1 MLPKDNR
8 LHFRMEEKIVNIKHQ
23 FLFAV
28 QVMLGFALLT
38 PSSLFAEG
46 YPDRPIQIVIPN
58 TAGSSMDLGGRMI
71 AAEMEKILGVSIIP
85 TNKPGA
91 GTVLGTDTVIRSKK
105 DGYTLLYNDLQSALI
120 IAPIINP
127 EIVHYDAS
135 KDVEPLGFHFLFPNT
150 ITVRADSPWKTFL
163 ELIDYAKK
171 NPGKLRLS
179 TMGIGTLPHLLLE
192 MIQAITGSQFTHI
205 PFKGGESVV
214 TAVLGGHVEATCHSL
229 AGVKPHVDSG
239 KMRVLLIN
247 NKMPAFPEIPTIT
260 ELGYK
265 ASLPIAG
272 FGLYAPA
279 GIPEEAK
286 NVLIPAMEKAVRKT
300 KSKVEEMWG
309 VIQYKSP
316 LEQRKMWEEE
326 YQKIF
331 EIATQIGLRK

>member
-1 MLPKDNR
+1 MRTKR
-8 LHFRMEEKIVNIKHQ
+8 Q
-23 FLFAV
+23 FCFAV
-28 QVMLGFALLT
+28 PVMLGLALLA
-38 PSSLFAEG
+38 PSLLFAQR
-46 YPDRPIQIVIPN
+46 YPDHPIQLVIPN
-58 TAGSSMDLGGRMI
+58 AAGSSMDLGGRMI
-71 AAEMEKILGVSIIP
+71 AAEMEKILGTNIIP

-91 GTVLGTDTVIRSKK
+91 GTVLGTDTVIRAKK

-127 EIVHYDAS
+127 EIVHYDPS

-150 ITVRADSPWKTFL
+150 ITVRSDSPWKSFL
-163 ELIDYAKK
+163 EFVDYAKK
-171 NPGKLRLS
+171 NPGKVRFS

-192 MIQAITGSQFTHI
+192 MIQATTGAQFTHI

-229 AGVKPHVDSG
+229 AGVKPHVDAA
-239 KMRVLLIN
+239 KMKILLIN
-247 NKMPAFPEIPTIT
+247 SKMAAFPEIPTIT

-265 ASLPIAG
+265 ESLPVAG

-279 GIPEEAK
+279 GIPEEARK
-286 NVLIPAMEKAVRKT
+286 VLIPAIEKAVRNT

-309 VIQYKSP
+309 VIQYKCP

-326 YQKIF
+326 YQKIY
-331 EIATQIGLRK
+331 EIATKIGFRK

>member
-1 MLPKDNR
+1 
-8 LHFRMEEKIVNIKHQ
+8 
-23 FLFAV
+23 
-28 QVMLGFALLT
+28 MLGFVLFT
-38 PSSLFAEG
+38 PSVSRAER
-46 YPDRPIQIVIPN
+46 YPDRPIQLVIPN
-58 TAGSSMDLGGRMI
+58 AAGSSMDLGGRMI
-71 AAEMEKILGVSIIP
+71 AAELEKILGTNIIA

-91 GTVLGTDTVIRSKK
+91 GTVLGTDTVIRAKK

-127 EIVHYDAS
+127 EVVHYDPS
-135 KDVEPLGFHFLFPNT
+135 KDVDPLGFHFLFPNT
-150 ITVRADSPWKTFL
+150 ITVRSDSPWKTFL

-171 NPGKLRLS
+171 NPGKARFS

-192 MIQAITGSQFTHI
+192 MIQATTGTQFTHI

-229 AGVKPHVDSG
+229 AGVKPHVDAG
-239 KMRVLLIN
+239 KMRILLIN
-247 NKMPAFPEIPTIT
+247 NKMPVFPEFPTIT

-265 ASLPIAG
+265 ESLPVAG

-279 GIPEEAK
+279 GIPEEARK
-286 NVLIPAMEKAVRKT
+286 VLIPAMEKAVKNT

-316 LEQRKMWEEE
+316 SEQRKMWEEE
-326 YQKIF
+326 YQKIY
-331 EIATQIGLRK
+331 EIATKIGLRK

>member
-1 MLPKDNR
+1 MLGLALLAPS
-8 LHFRMEEKIVNIKHQ
+8 L
-23 FLFAV
+23 LFA
-28 QVMLGFALLT
+28 QR
-38 PSSLFAEG
+38 
-46 YPDRPIQIVIPN
+46 YPDHPIQLVIPN
-58 TAGSSMDLGGRMI
+58 AAGSSMDLGGRMI
-71 AAEMEKILGVSIIP
+71 AAEMEKILGTNIIP

-91 GTVLGTDTVIRSKK
+91 GTVLGTDTVIRAKK

-127 EIVHYDAS
+127 EIVHYDPS

-150 ITVRADSPWKTFL
+150 ITVRSDSPWKSFL
-163 ELIDYAKK
+163 EFVDYAKK
-171 NPGKLRLS
+171 NPGKVRFS

-192 MIQAITGSQFTHI
+192 MIQATTGAQFTHI

-229 AGVKPHVDSG
+229 AGVKPHVDAG
-239 KMRVLLIN
+239 KMKILLIN
-247 NKMPAFPEIPTIT
+247 SKMAAFPEIPTIT

-265 ASLPIAG
+265 ESLPVAG

-279 GIPEEAK
+279 GIPEEARK
-286 NVLIPAMEKAVRKT
+286 VLIPAIEKAVRNT

-326 YQKIF
+326 YQKIY
-331 EIATQIGLRK
+331 EIATKIGFRK

>member
-1 MLPKDNR
+1 
-8 LHFRMEEKIVNIKHQ
+8 
-23 FLFAV
+23 
-28 QVMLGFALLT
+28 MLGLT
-38 PSSLFAEG
+38 ILAPSVLFAER
-46 YPDRPIQIVIPN
+46 YPGHPIQLVIPN
-58 TAGSSMDLGGRMI
+58 AAGSSMDLGGRMI
-71 AAEMEKILGVSIIP
+71 AAELEKILGTNIIP

-91 GTVLGTDTVIRSKK
+91 GTVLGTDTVIRGKK

-127 EIVHYDAS
+127 EVVHYDPS

-150 ITVRADSPWKTFL
+150 ITVRSDSPWKTFL

-171 NPGKLRLS
+171 NPGKVRFS

-192 MIQAITGSQFTHI
+192 MIQATTGTQFTHI

-229 AGVKPHVDSG
+229 AGVKPHVDGG

-247 NKMPAFPEIPTIT
+247 TKMPGFPEIPTIA

-265 ASLPIAG
+265 ESLPVAG

-279 GIPEEAK
+279 GIPEEAR
-286 NVLIPAMEKAVRKT
+286 NVLIPAIEKAVKNT
-300 KSKVEEMWG
+300 KSKVEAMWG
-309 VIQYKSP
+309 IIQYKSP
-316 LEQRKMWEEE
+316 SEQRKMWEEE
-326 YQKIF
+326 YQKIY
-331 EIATQIGLRK
+331 EIATKIGLRK

>member
-1 MLPKDNR
+1 
-8 LHFRMEEKIVNIKHQ
+8 
-23 FLFAV
+23 
-28 QVMLGFALLT
+28 MLGLAILA
-38 PSSLFAEG
+38 PSVLFAERF
-46 YPDRPIQIVIPN
+46 PDHPIQLVIPN
-58 TAGSSMDLGGRMI
+58 AAGSSMDLGGRMI
-71 AAEMEKILGVSIIP
+71 AAELEKILGTNIIP

-91 GTVLGTDTVIRSKK
+91 GTVLGTDTVIRAKK

-127 EIVHYDAS
+127 EIVHYDPS

-150 ITVRADSPWKTFL
+150 ITVRSDSPWKTFL

-171 NPGKLRLS
+171 NPGKARFS
-179 TMGIGTLPHLLLE
+179 TMGIGTLPNLLLE
-192 MIQAITGSQFTHI
+192 MIQAMTGAQFTHI

-229 AGVKPHVDSG
+229 AGVKPHVDAG
-239 KMRVLLIN
+239 KMRILLIN
-247 NKMPAFPEIPTIT
+247 NKMPAFPEIPIIT

-265 ASLPIAG
+265 ESLPIAG

-279 GIPEEAK
+279 GIPEEARK
-286 NVLIPAMEKAVRKT
+286 VLIPAIEKAVRNT

-316 LEQRKMWEEE
+316 SEQRKMWEEE
-326 YQKIF
+326 YQKIY
-331 EIATQIGLRK
+331 EIATKIGLRK

>member
-1 MLPKDNR
+1 
-8 LHFRMEEKIVNIKHQ
+8 
-23 FLFAV
+23 
-28 QVMLGFALLT
+28 
-38 PSSLFAEG
+38 
-46 YPDRPIQIVIPN
+46 
-58 TAGSSMDLGGRMI
+58 MDLGGRMI
-71 AAEMEKILGVSIIP
+71 AAELEKILGTNIIP

-91 GTVLGTDTVIRSKK
+91 GTVLGTDTVIRGKK
-105 DGYTLLYNDLQSALI
+105 DGYTLLYSDLQSALI

-127 EIVHYDAS
+127 EVVPYDPS

-150 ITVRADSPWKTFL
+150 ITVRSDSPWKTFL

-171 NPGKLRLS
+171 NPGKVRFS

-192 MIQAITGSQFTHI
+192 MIQATTGTQFTHI

-229 AGVKPHVDSG
+229 AGVKPHVDGG
-239 KMRVLLIN
+239 KMRILLIN
-247 NKMPAFPEIPTIT
+247 IKMLGLPEIPTIT

-265 ASLPIAG
+265 QSLPVAG

-279 GIPEEAK
+279 GIPEEARK
-286 NVLIPAMEKAVRKT
+286 VLIPAVEKAVRNT

-316 LEQRKMWEEE
+316 SEQRKMWEEE
-326 YQKIF
+326 YQKIY
-331 EIATQIGLRK
+331 EIATKIGLRK

>member
-1 MLPKDNR
+1 VRTKRR
-8 LHFRMEEKIVNIKHQ
+8 L
-23 FLFAV
+23 FLAV
-28 QVMLGFALLT
+28 PIILGLAILA
-38 PSSLFAEG
+38 PSVLFAER
-46 YPDRPIQIVIPN
+46 YPDHPIQLVIPN
-58 TAGSSMDLGGRMI
+58 AAGSSMDLGGRMI
-71 AAEMEKILGVSIIP
+71 AAEMEKILGTNIIA

-127 EIVHYDAS
+127 EIVHYDPS

-150 ITVRADSPWKTFL
+150 ITVRSDSPWKTFP
-163 ELIDYAKK
+163 ELVDYGKQ
-171 NPGKLRLS
+171 NPGKARFS

-192 MIQAITGSQFTHI
+192 MIQATTGAQFTHI

-229 AGVKPHVDSG
+229 AGVKPHVDAG

-265 ASLPIAG
+265 ESLPIAG

-286 NVLIPAMEKAVRKT
+286 KLLVPAMEKAVRNT

-309 VIQYKSP
+309 IIQYKSP

-326 YQKIF
+326 YQKIY
-331 EIATQIGLRK
+331 EITTKIGLRK

>member
-1 MLPKDNR
+1 M
-8 LHFRMEEKIVNIKHQ
+8 RMKRQ
-23 FLFAV
+23 FCFVVPVVLGLALFA
-28 QVMLGFALLT
+28 
-38 PSSLFAEG
+38 PSVSPAER
-46 YPDRPIQIVIPN
+46 YPDRPIQLVIPN
-58 TAGSSMDLGGRMI
+58 AAGSSMDLGGRMI
-71 AAEMEKILGVSIIP
+71 AAELEKILGTNIIA

-91 GTVLGTDTVIRSKK
+91 GTVLGTDTVIRGKK

-127 EIVHYDAS
+127 EVVHYDPS

-150 ITVRADSPWKTFL
+150 ITVRSDSPWKTFL

-171 NPGKLRLS
+171 NPGKVRFS

-192 MIQAITGSQFTHI
+192 MIQATTGTQFTHI

-229 AGVKPHVDSG
+229 AGVKPHVDGG
-239 KMRVLLIN
+239 KMRILLIN
-247 NKMPAFPEIPTIT
+247 IKMPGLPEIPTIT

-265 ASLPIAG
+265 QSLPVAG

-279 GIPEEAK
+279 GIPEEARK
-286 NVLIPAMEKAVRKT
+286 VLIPAVEKAVRNT

-316 LEQRKMWEEE
+316 SEQRKMWEEE
-326 YQKIF
+326 YQKIY
-331 EIATQIGLRK
+331 EIATKIGLRK

>member
-1 MLPKDNR
+1 
-8 LHFRMEEKIVNIKHQ
+8 
-23 FLFAV
+23 
-28 QVMLGFALLT
+28 MLGLVLLA
-38 PSSLFAEG
+38 PSVLFAERF
-46 YPDRPIQIVIPN
+46 PDHPIQLVIPN
-58 TAGSSMDLGGRMI
+58 AAGSSMDLGGRMI
-71 AAEMEKILGVSIIP
+71 AAELEKILGTNIIP

-91 GTVLGTDTVIRSKK
+91 GTVLGTDTVIRAKK

-127 EIVHYDAS
+127 EIVHYDPS

-150 ITVRADSPWKTFL
+150 ITVRSDSPWKTFL

-171 NPGKLRLS
+171 NPGKARFS
-179 TMGIGTLPHLLLE
+179 TMGIGTLPNLLLE
-192 MIQAITGSQFTHI
+192 MIQAMTGAQFTHI

-229 AGVKPHVDSG
+229 AGVKPHVDAG
-239 KMRVLLIN
+239 KMRILLIN
-247 NKMPAFPEIPTIT
+247 NKMPAFPEIPIIT

-265 ASLPIAG
+265 ESLPIAG

-279 GIPEEAK
+279 GIPEEARK
-286 NVLIPAMEKAVRKT
+286 ALIPAIEKAVRNT

-316 LEQRKMWEEE
+316 SEQRKMWEEE
-326 YQKIF
+326 YHKIY
-331 EIATQIGLRK
+331 EIATNIGLRK

>member
-1 MLPKDNR
+1 MRTKR
-8 LHFRMEEKIVNIKHQ
+8 Q
-23 FLFAV
+23 FFFTIP
-28 QVMLGFALLT
+28 VMLGLVLLA
-38 PSSLFAEG
+38 PSVLFAERF
-46 YPDRPIQIVIPN
+46 PDHPIQLVIPN
-58 TAGSSMDLGGRMI
+58 AAGSSMDLGGRMI
-71 AAEMEKILGVSIIP
+71 AAELEKILGTNIIP

-91 GTVLGTDTVIRSKK
+91 GTVLGTDTVIRAKK

-127 EIVHYDAS
+127 EIVHYDPS

-150 ITVRADSPWKTFL
+150 ITVRSDSPWKTFL

-171 NPGKLRLS
+171 NPGKARFS
-179 TMGIGTLPHLLLE
+179 TMGIGTLPNLLLE
-192 MIQAITGSQFTHI
+192 MIQAMTGAQFTHI

-229 AGVKPHVDSG
+229 AGVKPHVDAG
-239 KMRVLLIN
+239 KMRILLIN
-247 NKMPAFPEIPTIT
+247 NKMPAFPEIPIIT

-265 ASLPIAG
+265 ESLPIAG

-279 GIPEEAK
+279 GIPEEARK
-286 NVLIPAMEKAVRKT
+286 ALIPAIEKAVRNT

-316 LEQRKMWEEE
+316 SEQRKMWEEE
-326 YQKIF
+326 YHKIY
-331 EIATQIGLRK
+331 EIATNIGLRK

>member
-1 MLPKDNR
+1 VRTKR
-8 LHFRMEEKIVNIKHQ
+8 Q

-28 QVMLGFALLT
+28 PVMLGLV
-38 PSSLFAEG
+38 LFAPSVSPAER
-46 YPDRPIQIVIPN
+46 YPDRPIQLVIPN
-58 TAGSSMDLGGRMI
+58 AAGSSMDLGGRMI
-71 AAEMEKILGVSIIP
+71 AAELEKILGTNVIA

-91 GTVLGTDTVIRSKK
+91 GTVLGTDTVIRGKK

-127 EIVHYDAS
+127 EVVHYDPS

-150 ITVRADSPWKTFL
+150 ITIRSDSPWKTFL

-171 NPGKLRLS
+171 NPGKARFS

-192 MIQAITGSQFTHI
+192 MIQATTGAHFTHI

-229 AGVKPHVDSG
+229 AGVKPHVDAG

-247 NKMPAFPEIPTIT
+247 IKMPAFPEIPTIT
-260 ELGYK
+260 ELGHK
-265 ASLPIAG
+265 ETLPIAG

-286 NVLIPAMEKAVRKT
+286 RVLIPAIEKAVKNT

-316 LEQRKMWEEE
+316 SEQRKMWEEE

-331 EIATQIGLRK
+331 EIATKIGLRK

>member
-1 MLPKDNR
+1 VRTKR
-8 LHFRMEEKIVNIKHQ
+8 Q
-23 FLFAV
+23 FFFTV
-28 QVMLGFALLT
+28 PIMLGLAILA
-38 PSSLFAEG
+38 PSVLFAERF
-46 YPDRPIQIVIPN
+46 PDHPIQLVIPN
-58 TAGSSMDLGGRMI
+58 AAGSSMDLGGRMI
-71 AAEMEKILGVSIIP
+71 AAELEKILGTNIIP

-91 GTVLGTDTVIRSKK
+91 GTVLGTDTVIRAKK

-127 EIVHYDAS
+127 EIVHYDPS

-150 ITVRADSPWKTFL
+150 ITVRSDSPWKTFL

-171 NPGKLRLS
+171 NPGKARFS
-179 TMGIGTLPHLLLE
+179 TMGIGTLPNLLLE
-192 MIQAITGSQFTHI
+192 MIQAMTGAQFTHI

-229 AGVKPHVDSG
+229 AGVKPHVDAG
-239 KMRVLLIN
+239 KMRILLIN
-247 NKMPAFPEIPTIT
+247 NKMPAFPEIPIIT

-265 ASLPIAG
+265 ESLPIAG

-279 GIPEEAK
+279 GIPEEARK
-286 NVLIPAMEKAVRKT
+286 VLIPAIEKAVRNT

-316 LEQRKMWEEE
+316 SEQRKMWEEE
-326 YQKIF
+326 YQKIY
-331 EIATQIGLRK
+331 EIATKIGLRK

>member
-1 MLPKDNR
+1 MRINR
-8 LHFRMEEKIVNIKHQ
+8 QPLLILAV
-23 FLFAV
+23 LFGLAV
-28 QVMLGFALLT
+28 FA
-38 PSSLFAEG
+38 PSLVFAER
-46 YPDRPIQIVIPN
+46 YPDHPIQLIIPN
-58 TAGSSMDLGGRMI
+58 AAGSSMDLGGRMI
-71 AAEMEKILGVSIIP
+71 AAEMEKILGTNVIP

-127 EIVHYDAS
+127 EVVHYDPS

-150 ITVRADSPWKTFL
+150 ITVRSDSPWKNFL
-163 ELIDYAKK
+163 ELVDYGKK
-171 NPGKLRLS
+171 NPGKARFS

-192 MIQAITGSQFTHI
+192 MIQATTGAQFTHI

-229 AGVKPHVDSG
+229 AGVKPHVDAG

-247 NKMPAFPEIPTIT
+247 NKMPAFPQIPTID
-260 ELGYK
+260 ELGYRE
-265 ASLPIAG
+265 SLPIAG

-279 GIPEEAK
+279 GIPEDAK
-286 NVLIPAMEKAVRKT
+286 KTLIPAMEKAVRNT

-316 LEQRKMWEEE
+316 SEQRKMWEEE
-326 YQKIF
+326 YQKIYD
-331 EIATQIGLRK
+331 IATKIGLRK